1 LHLARAAPIIAASMR
16 LAASLLV
23 IACVW
28 LAGHPA
34 RVRAL
39 EIEWHGP
46 PSCPDASSVRGS
58 IAAALDAG
66 ATTGVKVVRAH
77 VVAVEGGYRL
87 ELTLETALATHRKQL
102 EATHCSTF
110 VDLLA
115 LELSFSGVPKP
126 APAPIVETPVPMRW
140 GVRAAGFVGTSPT
153 PAPAP
158 GAALGLTLQRK
169 HLRIE
174 LVGIYATP
182 RVQRYAEQKPAGGR
196 FQLGGVEVRGCYLPS
211 FRRRLALPLCAG
223 AALGVLHGKGLGV
236 PEPFTASRLWAALL
250 VAPALEV
257 PIAGPLSL
265 WFELAGSLAL
275 KRPAFALLNL
285 PILYRPP
292 LWGVRGA
299 AGLALVFN

>member
-1 LHLARAAPIIAASMR
+1 MR
-16 LAASLLV
+16 LAASLLM

-28 LAGHPA
+28 LVGHPA

-39 EIEWHGP
+39 EIEWHAP
-46 PSCPDASSVRGS
+46 PSCPDASSVRS
-58 IAAALDAG
+58 NIAAALDRG
-66 ATTGVKVVRAH
+66 AATGVKAVRAH
-77 VVAVEGGYRL
+77 VVAVAGGYRL

-110 VDLLA
+110 VHLLA
-115 LELSFSGVPKP
+115 LELSFSALPKP
-126 APAPIVETPVPMRW
+126 TPPPVVEAPVPIRW
-140 GVRAAGFVGTSPT
+140 GARAAGFVGTGPT

-158 GAALGLTLQRK
+158 GAALGFTLRRK
-169 HLRIE
+169 QLRIE

-182 RVQRYAEQKPAGGR
+182 RVQHYAEQKPAGGR
-196 FQLGGVEVRGCYLPS
+196 FQLGGAEARGCYLPS
-211 FRRRLALPLCAG
+211 FRRRLELPLCAG

-236 PEPFTASRLWAALL
+236 PDPFEANRLWAALL

-275 KRPAFALLNL
+275 KRPAFALRNL
-285 PILYRPP
+285 PELYRPP
-292 LWGVRGA
+292 LWSVRGA
-299 AGLALVFN
+299 AGLALIFN